1 MKFSVMIPVKRN
13 DGSAVP
19 EVEQEDIFRMFWSRF
34 GGCTVDAVADGYWQ
48 DDSGKLYIDKVRRV
62 TVSSSGNSR
71 EGLKLARRIIRK
83 VGSVLGQKVMYFEHD
98 ADGHTEVEF
107 LAILEG
113 AEIDLQQ
120 YRKKG
125 RQA

>member
-1 MKFSVMIPVKRN
+1 MLFSVMIPVKRN
-13 DGSAVP
+13 DGSIVAAS
-19 EVEQEDIFRMFWSRF
+19 ELENIFHMFWSRF

-48 DDSGKLYIDKVRRV
+48 DDDGKVYIDKVRRV

-71 EGLKLARRIIRK
+71 EGLKLARKIIRK

-98 ADGHTEVEF
+98 AYGYTEVEF

-113 AEIDLQQ
+113 VEIDL
-120 YRKKG
+120 
-125 RQA
+125 